1 MNKKE
6 LWLKIKNYHFEEI
19 VPPNMWEKMVE
30 MFGGTDASTKA
41 FADKISRKH
50 NFSKHFALKAV
61 KEYKKFLY
69 LAVIS
74 DFHVTPSKVID
85 IIWHEHIL
93 FTMAYRKF
101 CDEIVEYNL
110 NHHPELF
117 PNEEQTARYHA
128 QYLETLDLYVS
139 EFGIL
144 PTDDVWD
151 LTKYEKEKIIEN
163 IAVAR
168 KKMETEHL
176 YYSTNSYSTD
186 IPLYDSFDP
195 VELENDSFPEFTG
208 FGGGEAG
215 GGGASGSWDSD
226 GFDSSDGADGSDGD
240 GDGGSDGGGD
250 GGGCGGGCGG
260 GD

>member
-1 MNKKE
+1 MTKKY
-6 LWLKIKNYHFEEI
+6 LWLRIKNYHFEEV

-50 NFSKHFALKAV
+50 GFSKKYALKAV
-61 KEYKKFLY
+61 YEYKKFLY

-85 IIWHEHIL
+85 IIWHDHIL
-93 FTMAYRKF
+93 FTFAYRKF

-117 PNEEQTARYHA
+117 PTQEQTARYHA
-128 QYLETLDLYVS
+128 QYLATLDLYVT

-151 LTKYEKEKIIEN
+151 ITKYEKERIIEN
-163 IAVAR
+163 IAIAR
-168 KKMETEHL
+168 QKQSTENL
-176 YYSTNSYSTD
+176 YYSSNSYSTD
-186 IPLYDSFDP
+186 ASLHSSFGTE
-195 VELENDSFPEFTG
+195 ELENDSYPEFSG
-208 FGGGEAG
+208 FNGGEGG
-215 GGGASGSWDSD
+215 GGGADGSWDSD
-226 GFDSSDGADGSDGD
+226 GFSSDADGGD
-240 GDGGSDGGGD
+240 GDGGSDGGD
-250 GGGCGGGCGG
+250 GGCGGGCGG